1 MRVLRWLLS
10 FMFVILLVM
19 AAIFLWR
26 HFHKTDVTV
35 KKPIVSISSNNK
47 KPSTLPGDSG
57 NSSSTSTNSGS
68 VGSNSTSS
76 STSSASSTPT
86 GATNT
91 ASQVTSATGSTANA
105 STGTTASASNANLTA
120 TGPEDTP
127 WVFAGATI
135 VGTVGYQVVMRRRQS
150 A

>member
-10 FMFVILLVM
+10 FIFVILLVM

-35 KKPIVSISSNNK
+35 KKPTVSISSNNK

-76 STSSASSTPT
+76 SASSASSTPT
-86 GATNT
+86 GG
-91 ASQVTSATGSTANA
+91 TSATGSTANA
-105 STGTTASASNANLTA
+105 NTGTTASASNANLTA
-120 TGPEDTP
+120 TGPEDTL
-127 WVFAGATI
+127 WVFAGATV

>member
-10 FMFVILLVM
+10 IMFVILLVM

-35 KKPIVSISSNNK
+35 KKPTVSISSNNK

-76 STSSASSTPT
+76 SASSASSTPT
-86 GATNT
+86 GG
-91 ASQVTSATGSTANA
+91 TSATGSTANA
-105 STGTTASASNANLTA
+105 NTGTTASASNANLTA
-120 TGPEDTP
+120 TGPEDTL
-127 WVFAGATI
+127 WVFAGATV

>member
-1 MRVLRWLLS
+1 
-10 FMFVILLVM
+10 M

-35 KKPIVSISSNNK
+35 KKPTVSISSNNK

-76 STSSASSTPT
+76 SASSASSTPT
-86 GATNT
+86 GG
-91 ASQVTSATGSTANA
+91 TSATGSTANA
-105 STGTTASASNANLTA
+105 NTGTTASASNANLTA
-120 TGPEDTP
+120 TGPEDTL
-127 WVFAGATI
+127 WVFAGATV

>member
-10 FMFVILLVM
+10 FIFVILLVM

-35 KKPIVSISSNNK
+35 KKPTVSISSNNK

-76 STSSASSTPT
+76 SASSASSTPT
-86 GATNT
+86 GG
-91 ASQVTSATGSTANA
+91 TSATGSTANA
-105 STGTTASASNANLTA
+105 NTGTTASASNANLTA
-120 TGPEDTP
+120 TGPEDTL
-127 WVFAGATI
+127 WVFACATI